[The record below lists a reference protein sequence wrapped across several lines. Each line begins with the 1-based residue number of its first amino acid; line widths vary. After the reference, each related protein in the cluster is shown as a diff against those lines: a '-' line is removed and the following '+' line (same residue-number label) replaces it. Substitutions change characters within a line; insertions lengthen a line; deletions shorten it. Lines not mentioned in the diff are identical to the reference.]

1 MTNRISTSAMH
12 ATVIGQI
19 LARQTDL
26 AKTQNQVAS
35 GKRVQSPSDDPIA
48 TTQILDLERSRAQL
62 EQFGKNSDAAT
73 ARLNMGEQAMADAN
87 NLLQRVRELTIQ
99 ANSGVVDAT
108 SRASIATEIKARA
121 QELQDL
127 ANRRDANGEYL
138 FSGFSTQTQPF
149 SRGTAGVS
157 YAGDQGVRNLQIGPD
172 QRVADSFSGEE
183 AFMNVPQGNGT
194 FVVAAGVHNGT
205 GSIDTGQVTNAAA
218 WVRGNYT
225 VQFTGATAWQVVD
238 ATNTV
243 IASGTYTSGGAIA
256 FNGIQVSVSGSPAA
270 GDTFTVAPAA
280 TESIFTSHRQAGHEP
295 GYRQPMTRS
304 AARSSTPA
312 LAYPCSSSTRPLIMS
327 TNLRAGIG
335 ARLSTIDNATAS
347 RQQLDDSLATLAE
360 PAARRRLRRG
370 SQPDE
375 PAAGR
380 AAGRPGRVFAHRAA
394 VAVQLPVTRHT
405 QSGGRA

>member
-1 MTNRISTSAMH
+1 MSNRISTSAMH
-12 ATVIGQI
+12 ATVIAQMM
-19 LARQTDL
+19 ARQTDL
-26 AKTQNQVAS
+26 AKTQSEVAS

-62 EQFGKNSDAAT
+62 DQYGRNSDAAT

-99 ANSGVVDAT
+99 ANSGVIDAS
-108 SRASIATEIKARA
+108 SRASIATELKARG

-149 SRGTAGVS
+149 SRGTTGVS

-172 QRVADSFSGEE
+172 QRVADSFSGQD

-225 VQFTGATAWQVVD
+225 VQFTSTSTWQVLD
-238 ATNTV
+238 ASNAV
-243 IASGTYTSGGAIA
+243 VASGAYTDGGAIA
-256 FNGIQVSVSGSPAA
+256 FNGVQVSVTGAPAA

-280 TESIFTSHRQAGHEP
+280 TESIFTTIDKLVTTLVSASDDPVGRAQLNTNLGISLEQFDQAIDHV
-295 GYRQPMTRS
+295 
-304 AARSSTPA
+304 
-312 LAYPCSSSTRPLIMS
+312 

-335 ARLSTIDNATAS
+335 ARLSTVDNATAS
-347 RQQLDDSLATLAE
+347 RQQLDDSMATSLSQLRDVDYAE
-360 PAARRRLRRG
+360 AVSRMNQQLVGLQAA
-370 SQPDE
+370 Q
-375 PAAGR
+375 AAYSR
-380 AAGRPGRVFAHRAA
+380 IA
-394 VAVQLPVTRHT
+394 QL
-405 QSGGRA
+405 SLFNYL

>member
-35 GKRVQSPSDDPIA
+35 GKRVQSPSDDPVA
-48 TTQILDLERSRAQL
+48 TTQILDLERGRAQL
-62 EQFGKNSDAAT
+62 EQFSKNSDAAT

-87 NLLQRVRELTIQ
+87 DLLQRVRELTIQ
-99 ANSGVVDAT
+99 ANSGVIDAT
-108 SRASIATEIKARA
+108 SRASIATELKARA

-149 SRGTAGVS
+149 SRGSTGVS

-172 QRVADSFSGEE
+172 QRVADSYSGQE

-194 FVVAAGVHNGT
+194 FVVATGVHNGT

-218 WVRGNYT
+218 WVRGSYT
-225 VQFTGATAWQVVD
+225 VQFTSASTWQVVN
-238 ATNTV
+238 AASTV
-243 IASGTYTSGGAIA
+243 VASGAYTDGGAIA
-256 FNGIQVSVSGSPAA
+256 FNGIQVSVTGSPAA

-280 TESIFTSHRQAGHEP
+280 TESIFTSIDKLVTSLTTGADDPVGRAQLNTSLGISLQQFDQALDHV
-295 GYRQPMTRS
+295 
-304 AARSSTPA
+304 
-312 LAYPCSSSTRPLIMS
+312 

-335 ARLSTIDNATAS
+335 ARLSSIDSATAS
-347 RQQLDDSLATLAE
+347 RQQLDDSMTTSLSQLRDVDYAE
-360 PAARRRLRRG
+360 AVSRMNQQLVGLQAA
-370 SQPDE
+370 Q
-375 PAAGR
+375 AAYSR
-380 AAGRPGRVFAHRAA
+380 IA
-394 VAVQLPVTRHT
+394 QL
-405 QSGGRA
+405 SLFNYL

>member
-73 ARLNMGEQAMADAN
+73 ARLNLGEQAMADAN
-87 NLLQRVRELTIQ
+87 DLLQRVRELTIQ
-99 ANSGVVDAT
+99 ANSGVVDAA
-108 SRASIATEIKARA
+108 SRASIATELRARS

-149 SRGTAGVS
+149 SRGTTGVS

-172 QRVADSFSGEE
+172 QRVADSFSGQD

-194 FVVAAGVHNGT
+194 FVVASGVHNGT

-225 VQFTGATAWQVVD
+225 VQFTSASTWQVLNAASAV
-238 ATNTV
+238 V
-243 IASGTYTSGGAIA
+243 ASGAYTDGGAIA
-256 FNGIQVSVSGSPAA
+256 FNGIQVSVTGAPVA
-270 GDTFTVAPAA
+270 GDTFAVAPAA
-280 TESIFTSHRQAGHEP
+280 TESIFTSIDKLVTSLVTGADDPVGRSQLNTSLGISLKQLDQALDHV
-295 GYRQPMTRS
+295 S
-304 AARSSTPA
+304 
-312 LAYPCSSSTRPLIMS
+312 
-327 TNLRAGIG
+327 NLRAGIG
-335 ARLSTIDNATAS
+335 ARLSSIDNATAS
-347 RQQLDDSLATLAE
+347 RQQLDDSMATSLSQLRDVDYAE
-360 PAARRRLRRG
+360 AVSRMNQQLVGLEAA
-370 SQPDE
+370 Q
-375 PAAGR
+375 AAYSR
-380 AAGRPGRVFAHRAA
+380 IA
-394 VAVQLPVTRHT
+394 QL
-405 QSGGRA
+405 SLFNYL